1 MKIAVVIE
9 RMDLHRGGRERS
21 TAQVSEALARCGH
34 DVTILCREGSWENGS
49 VEVVA
54 LGRRGTTRLQQLNA
68 FLEDLTGKIKGE
80 PYDIVHAMLPLP
92 GANVYQLR
100 SGTVPGQFEAA
111 QRRRTGLKRWL
122 ARVGGRFNALRAYR
136 RQLEQQVMADASVMC
151 LPISEMV
158 AGEIE
163 RYYGRTEN
171 VRVVYN
177 AIDTPDPDAPER
189 SEWRRLRREQ
199 LGLDEHAIVF
209 LTAATNFELKGVAE
223 AIEAFGRWRGSSGGQ
238 TTARLVVV
246 GREAPSDYVRLAEG
260 AGVGDEVV
268 FVPPVEN
275 LFEWY
280 AAADG
285 VVLLS
290 WYDPCSRVILEA
302 IRWGIPSITT
312 TFNGAAERLG
322 YGAGVVVEGP
332 RDRDGVVA
340 GFERI
345 AGFQSRTEMS
355 AACREASRDLDV
367 SRHVDA
373 LLDVY
378 EDVLE
383 SEAGDD

>member
-1 MKIAVVIE
+1 VKIAVVIE
-9 RMDLHRGGRERS
+9 RMDLRRGGRERS

-34 DVTILCREGSWENGS
+34 DVTILCREGSWESES
-49 VEVVA
+49 VDVVR
-54 LGRRGTTRLQQLNA
+54 LGGRGTTKLQQLTT
-68 FLEDLTGKIKGE
+68 FVEDVAGRIEAE
-80 PYDIVHAMLPLP
+80 PCDIVHAMLPLP

-100 SGTVPGQFEAA
+100 SGTMPGRFEAA
-111 QRRRTGLKRWL
+111 QRRRSGVKRWL
-122 ARVGGRFNALRAYR
+122 GRIGDRFNAVRAYR
-136 RQLEQQVMADASVMC
+136 RRLEQQVMADAGVMC
-151 LPISEMV
+151 VPVSEMV

-163 RYYGRTEN
+163 RYYGRSEN
-171 VRVVYN
+171 IRVVYN
-177 AIDTPDPDAPER
+177 AVATPDPDAPER
-189 SEWRRLRREQ
+189 AEWRRLHRGQ
-199 LGLDEHAIVF
+199 LGLDEHALVF

-223 AIEAFGRWRGSSGGQ
+223 AIEAYGGWRASGSGQ
-238 TTARLVVV
+238 AGARLVVV
-246 GREAPSDYVRLAEG
+246 GREAPSDYVRLAEM

-268 FVPPVEN
+268 FVPPVED

-332 RDRDGVVA
+332 RDVAGVVA

-345 AGFQSRTEMS
+345 SGFQSRAEMS
-355 AACREASRDLDV
+355 VACREASRDLDIG
-367 SRHVDA
+367 RHVDS

-378 EDVLE
+378 EDILDE
-383 SEAGDD
+383 